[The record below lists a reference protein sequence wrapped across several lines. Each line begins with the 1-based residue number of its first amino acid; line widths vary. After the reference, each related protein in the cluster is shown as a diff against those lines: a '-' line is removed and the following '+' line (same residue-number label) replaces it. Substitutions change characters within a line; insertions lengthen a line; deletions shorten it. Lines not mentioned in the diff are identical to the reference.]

1 AVADGD
7 RVAVLRGSHREPPVP
22 AAGGA
27 RGALRVLDALV
38 RWYARPPGDDAGLEV
53 GLDHAARLLRPGA
66 RLLVLADPASVAAVP
81 AARWPAV
88 AARHEVTV
96 VLLTDP
102 LEMAPPE
109 AMLAFV
115 ADGGGPQ
122 RRSELDLSAPAQR
135 ARRRAALADRVAAP
149 AAERAAR
156 GGAAGPIAAA
166 RPSRT
171 GWRPRRR
178 NWRRAACAPSR
189 SRPMRPAT
197 PGWPRSAADGAGAAA
212 SRPASVGGAPV
223 VAAGARLVG
232 GGGGPRPRP
241 RGAARLAL
249 VARAPQAPGRRALRR
264 RGRRRRDAGGGG
276 RGHVGPAAPGC
287 PCPPPGRRPAGGH
300 RMAGAPRRGPRSA
313 PLCRRGGRAAG
324 RRGLPPRRRGG
335 GRGGPARGRARAF
348 PGMDGGP
355 ARSAL
360 AVAWPG
366 LAGLPRP
373 GPLPALPPPELARVP
388 PPLS

>member
-1 AVADGD
+1 
-7 RVAVLRGSHREPPVP
+7 
-22 AAGGA
+22 
-27 RGALRVLDALV
+27 
-38 RWYARPPGDDAGLEV
+38 
-53 GLDHAARLLRPGA
+53 
-66 RLLVLADPASVAAVP
+66 
-81 AARWPAV
+81 
-88 AARHEVTV
+88 
-96 VLLTDP
+96 
-102 LEMAPPE
+102 
-109 AMLAFV
+109 
-115 ADGGGPQ
+115 
-122 RRSELDLSAPAQR
+122 
-135 ARRRAALADRVAAP
+135 
-149 AAERAAR
+149 
-156 GGAAGPIAAA
+156 
-166 RPSRT
+166 
-171 GWRPRRR
+171 
-178 NWRRAACAPSR
+178 
-189 SRPMRPAT
+189 
-197 PGWPRSAADGAGAAA
+197 
-212 SRPASVGGAPV
+212 RPASVGGAPV

-355 ARSAL
+355 AMSAL

-366 LAGLPRP
+366 FAGFAWPWLLLALPLPWLVRLLPPLRQAGPALRVPWGERLAEVARPAGRRAGGRGRPWLAWAGWVVLCMAAARPMAWGEAVQPPHSARELMLAVDLSASMGERDMVIGDQVVDRLSAAKAVIADFLERRTGDRVGLLVFGRDAHVLAPATADLATVREQLLATEVALAGRETAIGDAIGLGIKRLRAQDD
-373 GPLPALPPPELARVP
+373 GDRVLVLLTDGVNTAGALDPMRAAEIARDEGIRI
-388 PPLS
+388 